1 MDLSNFIDIKIT
13 VMENKVKSPPHHY
26 TFSKTSPASPRISIL
41 QNITNMSSTFQR
53 STISTSK
60 SKKENRLGSI

>member
-1 MDLSNFIDIKIT
+1 
-13 VMENKVKSPPHHY
+13 MENKVKSPPHHY
-26 TFSKTSPASPRISIL
+26 TFSKTTVASPRSSIL

-60 SKKENRLGSI
+60 SKNESRLGSAEKYG